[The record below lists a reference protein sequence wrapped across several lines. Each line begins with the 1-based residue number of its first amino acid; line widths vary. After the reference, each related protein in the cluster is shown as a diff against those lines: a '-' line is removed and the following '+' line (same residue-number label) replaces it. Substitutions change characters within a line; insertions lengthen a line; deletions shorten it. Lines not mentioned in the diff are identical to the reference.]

1 MTSTTTLPRPPAAAG
16 SDRTSRERRA
26 TPARRDIQVL
36 RAVAVAAV
44 VVFHAWPQALPG
56 GYVGVDV
63 FFVVSGFLI
72 TSHLL
77 RHPPTDLRGL
87 AAFWARRVR
96 RLLPAAATVLAV
108 TTVASVVLLP
118 SHLLTQAAR
127 ELLAATL
134 IQENWQLAEQAT
146 DYLAADAT
154 PSPAQHFWSLGVEEQ
169 FYVVWPLLLAA
180 AALVARRTGRRRAVA
195 GVVVAAVTLAS
206 LWWSAS
212 LTAADP
218 ARAYFVTTTRVW
230 ELGLGALVAVVGA
243 RTTGAVRVR
252 AAAGWV
258 GLAAITWS
266 AVRFTGETPFPGTAA
281 LVPTL
286 GTVLVVA
293 SATDDVP
300 GGLGAV
306 LGRRPVVR
314 LGDVSY
320 GVYLWHWPLLVLA
333 PFAVGA
339 ELTGWGLAGVVG
351 VTLVLAS
358 ASTRWVEDPVRHAPR
373 LVGSLPRTFALGAVT
388 AAVCAALA
396 VGAGAVGSARAAHEE
411 DLFARATSGQ
421 EPCFAA
427 EAVRDPACDPVGD
440 RLLVAPGVAAGDRSD
455 LYADGCWNNTPFAS
469 RRTCTYGATDPDRE
483 VVLLGNSHAG
493 QWQPALV
500 GQVEREGWSLTTY
513 LTSECYPVDV
523 PVDVTRPSAVEGC
536 SRWTRWAVDEVVAR
550 DPDLVVLAARTFRP
564 LLDVPQEAQRTQQ
577 RAAYARL
584 LDRLTSRGIP
594 VLVMRDTPDLGDPAP
609 DCVARER
616 GGWRSCTRPADVAI
630 EPDPLADAAADDA
643 SGLVSVLD
651 LDHVLCWDG
660 RCHDVVGGAIVYFDH
675 GHLTRTF
682 RAVAAPRGRGGR
694 GRAHP
699 RLGPRLGRRR
709 SAAAQTS
716 PGSASRTTIR
726 VHAPTYTRSPSASS

>member
-1 MTSTTTLPRPPAAAG
+1 MTSTTTLPRSSASSGP
-16 SDRTSRERRA
+16 DRPSGERRG

-77 RHPPTDLRGL
+77 RHPPTDVRGL

-134 IQENWQLAEQAT
+134 VRENWQLADQAT
-146 DYLAADAT
+146 DYLGADAA

-169 FYVVWPLLLAA
+169 FYLVWPLLLAA
-180 AALVARRTGRRRAVA
+180 AALVARRTGRLRAVA
-195 GVVVAAVTLAS
+195 GGLVGAATLAS
-206 LWWSAS
+206 LWWSAA

-243 RTTGAVRVR
+243 RTRGLVRVR
-252 AAAGWV
+252 AVAGWV
-258 GLAAITWS
+258 GLAAIVY
-266 AVRFTGETPFPGTAA
+266 AALRFTGETAFPGTSA

-333 PFAVGA
+333 PFALGA
-339 ELTGWGLAGVVG
+339 QITGWGLAGVVA
-351 VTLVLAS
+351 VTLVLAF

-373 LVGSLPRTFALGAVT
+373 LVGSLSRTFALGAVA

-396 VGAGAVGSARAAHEE
+396 VGAGAIGAARAAHEE
-411 DLFARATSGQ
+411 DLFARAKAGR

-427 EAVRDPACDPVGD
+427 QAVRDPACDPVGD
-440 RLLVAPGVAAGDRSD
+440 RLLVAPGVAAGDRSE
-455 LYADGCWNNTPFAS
+455 LYADGCWNNTPFTS
-469 RRTCTYGATDPDRE
+469 RRTCTYGADDPTRT
-483 VVLLGNSHAG
+483 VALLGNSHAG

-500 GQVEREGWSLTTY
+500 GQVERERWSLTTY
-513 LTSECYPVDV
+513 LTSECYPVDL
-523 PVDVTRPSAVEGC
+523 PVDVTRPSAVDGC
-536 SRWTRWAVDEVVAR
+536 TRWTRWAVDEIVAQ

-564 LLDVPQEAQRTQQ
+564 LLDVPEGEQRAQQ
-577 RAAYARL
+577 RAAYGRL
-584 LDRLTSRGIP
+584 LERLTSAGVP
-594 VLVMRDTPDLGDPAP
+594 VLVLRDTPDLGSPAP

-616 GGWRSCTRPADVAI
+616 GGWRTCTHPADVAI
-630 EPDPLADAAADDA
+630 EPDPLADAAHADT

-682 RAVAAPRGRGGR
+682 AESLRPEVEAAVTARI
-694 GRAHP
+694 
-699 RLGPRLGRRR
+699 R
-709 SAAAQTS
+709 S
-716 PGSASRTTIR
+716 
-726 VHAPTYTRSPSASS
+726 